1 MATPDPVDPATLEI
15 KTRSIEQ
22 TLHPLVKQIS
32 TLVSH
37 RERPLCSDRSLRAVA
52 RVGQAVNLAVER
64 FVTVGETIADGNP
77 EIREDMYQA
86 CKRARDA
93 GSAIEKLCE
102 CATED
107 SLADRG
113 SVVRAARC
121 LLGSVTKVLLLADIV
136 VVKQL
141 LLAKKKV
148 ARSLG
153 RLESVSNFTE
163 FVKAFSQFGAEMV
176 ELAHLTGD
184 RQNDLKDERRRAQ
197 MAAARQVLERS
208 TMMLLT
214 SSKTCLRHPECPS
227 ARENRDTV
235 FCQMRRA
242 MDLIHYVVKDGVL
255 DCSESQSYSN
265 SQSPQQED
273 WDSSTAFSALKHFER
288 LVETTRMTLLGP
300 GCRETL
306 TAALDTV
313 IERTQDFT
321 DSAYTT
327 HEHRENIL
335 LLCDRAQLELNTL
348 LRIGNSMN
356 YEGGGGSPS
365 SEMEQAVLG
374 VLRTTRDLRQQLCT
388 TTMEQAADLG
398 QVTKAGQEL
407 VSTIRNVALAND
419 RYLLQESNEK
429 FREYIEHILE
439 VCKMLRHVA
448 LSESLQVSAK
458 FTEIN
463 LRIYGPQ
470 VVTAAYTLARHPT
483 SKIAKENLEVFAD
496 MWQWLM
502 TDVTTVAK
510 DVLELNQNRPE
521 KQVYMSLPRPGKHG
535 TTSKPLKPVKLD
547 SEEQAKIAKAGLE
560 MKLITS
566 EMDAETEKWQESGSA
581 LEENNDIVKRAK
593 NMSSMAFSM
602 YQFTRGE
609 GALKTTQDLFT
620 QAEYFAEEANRL
632 YKVVR
637 QFSYQVPGGPHKK
650 ELLENLDRV
659 PTYVQQLQF
668 TVKNPTVGK
677 AATFTK
683 VDNVIQET
691 KNLMNV
697 ISKVVTTCFVCA
709 TKHNVTMPQYMELS
723 PTIPGLAEEDC
734 LYPVSPQLLPS
745 TSPYVQP
752 YPLTSAQ
759 LHNILRGANLGFP
772 LFNYNTLPNT
782 TSTSTATRNSASF
795 VHPSVLPYS
804 TPITTSTCGPQAP
817 YCLQNL
823 QLLQL
828 QLQQAQL
835 QHLRHAATLPR

>member
-22 TLHPLVKQIS
+22 TLLPLVKQIS
-32 TLVSH
+32 TLISH

-64 FVTVGETIADGNP
+64 FVTVGETIADDNP
-77 EIREDMYQA
+77 EIKQDMYEA
-86 CKRARDA
+86 CKEARVA

-102 CATED
+102 CALED

-136 VVKQL
+136 VVNHVL
-141 LLAKKKV
+141 HAKDKV

-163 FVKAFSQFGAEMV
+163 FVKAFSQFGGEMV

-227 ARENRDTV
+227 AKENRDTV

-273 WDSSTAFSALKHFER
+273 WDSSTVCSALKHFER

-306 TAALDTV
+306 TSALETV
-313 IERTQDFT
+313 VERTQDFT
-321 DSAYTT
+321 DSAYTS

-335 LLCDRAQLELNTL
+335 LLCDRAKLELNTL

-365 SEMEQAVLG
+365 SEMEQAVMG
-374 VLRTTRDLRQQLCT
+374 VLRATRDLRQQLSS
-388 TTMEQAADLG
+388 TTMEQAGDLG

-407 VSTIRNVALAND
+407 VSTIRNLALAND
-419 RYLLQESNEK
+419 IDRLQESSDR
-429 FREYIEHILE
+429 FHEYIEHILE
-439 VCKMLRHVA
+439 VCKLLRHVA

-470 VVTAAYTLARHPT
+470 VVTAAHTLARHPT

-510 DVLELNQNRPE
+510 DVLELSQNRPE

-535 TTSKPLKPVKLD
+535 TTSKPLKPVRLD

-637 QFSYQVPGGPHKK
+637 QFSYQ
-650 ELLENLDRV
+650 
-659 PTYVQQLQF
+659 
-668 TVKNPTVGK
+668 
-677 AATFTK
+677 
-683 VDNVIQET
+683 
-691 KNLMNV
+691 
-697 ISKVVTTCFVCA
+697 
-709 TKHNVTMPQYMELS
+709 
-723 PTIPGLAEEDC
+723 
-734 LYPVSPQLLPS
+734 
-745 TSPYVQP
+745 
-752 YPLTSAQ
+752 
-759 LHNILRGANLGFP
+759 
-772 LFNYNTLPNT
+772 
-782 TSTSTATRNSASF
+782 
-795 VHPSVLPYS
+795 
-804 TPITTSTCGPQAP
+804 
-817 YCLQNL
+817 
-823 QLLQL
+823 
-828 QLQQAQL
+828 
-835 QHLRHAATLPR
+835 

>member
-1 MATPDPVDPATLEI
+1 MYEGGLATD
-15 KTRSIEQ
+15 
-22 TLHPLVKQIS
+22 HQIS

-64 FVTVGETIADGNP
+64 FVTVGETIADDNP
-77 EIREDMYQA
+77 EIKQTMYEA
-86 CKRARDA
+86 CKEARVA
-93 GSAIEKLCE
+93 GSTIEKLCE
-102 CATED
+102 CAMED

-121 LLGSVTKVLLLADIV
+121 LLGSVTRVLLLADIV

-141 LLAKKKV
+141 LLAKDKV

-214 SSKTCLRHPECPS
+214 SSKACLRHPECPS
-227 ARENRDTV
+227 AKENRDTV

-255 DCSESQSYSN
+255 DCSESQSYST
-265 SQSPQQED
+265 SQSPQHQD
-273 WDSSTAFSALKHFER
+273 WDSSTVCSALKHFER
-288 LVETTRMTLLGP
+288 LVETTRMTLMVP
-300 GCRETL
+300 GCRDTL
-306 TAALDTV
+306 TSALDTV
-313 IERTQDFT
+313 VERTQDFT

-335 LLCDRAQLELNTL
+335 LLCDRSKLELNTF
-348 LRIGNSMN
+348 LRVGNSMQN
-356 YEGGGGSPS
+356 FDNTAASPN
-365 SEMEQAVLG
+365 SELEQAVLG
-374 VLRTTRDLRQQLCT
+374 VLRATRDLRQQLVT
-388 TTMEQAADLG
+388 TTMEQAGDLG
-398 QVTKAGQEL
+398 QVTKGGQEL
-407 VSTIRNVALAND
+407 VATIRNLALASEID
-419 RYLLQESNEK
+419 RLQESSDR
-429 FREYIEHILE
+429 FHEYLEHILE
-439 VCKMLRHVA
+439 VCKLLRHIA

-470 VVTAAYTLARHPT
+470 VVTAAHTLARYPT

-502 TDVTTVAK
+502 SDVTTVAK
-510 DVLELNQNRPE
+510 DVLELSQSRPE

-535 TTSKPLKPVKLD
+535 TTSKPLKPVRLD

-637 QFSYQVPGGPHKK
+637 QFSYQVPGGAHKK
-650 ELLENLDRV
+650 DLLENLDRV

-697 ISKVVTTCFVCA
+697 ISKVVTTCFECA
-709 TKHNVTMPQYMELS
+709 TKYNLDFRGLS
-723 PTIPGLAEEDC
+723 ARGPGG
-734 LYPVSPQLLPS
+734 
-745 TSPYVQP
+745 SPYRGDGSGADGDGTGVGADG
-752 YPLTSAQ
+752 TKSGSAP
-759 LHNILRGANLGFP
+759 G
-772 LFNYNTLPNT
+772 
-782 TSTSTATRNSASF
+782 SD
-795 VHPSVLPYS
+795 PSV
-804 TPITTSTCGPQAP
+804 
-817 YCLQNL
+817 
-823 QLLQL
+823 
-828 QLQQAQL
+828 
-835 QHLRHAATLPR
+835 

>member
-22 TLHPLVKQIS
+22 TLLPLVKQIS
-32 TLVSH
+32 TLISH

-64 FVTVGETIADGNP
+64 FVTVGETIADDNP
-77 EIREDMYQA
+77 EIKQDMYEA
-86 CKRARDA
+86 CKEARVA

-102 CATED
+102 CALED

-136 VVKQL
+136 VVNQL
-141 LLAKKKV
+141 LHAKDKV

-163 FVKAFSQFGAEMV
+163 FVKAFSQFGGEMV

-227 ARENRDTV
+227 AKENRDTV

-273 WDSSTAFSALKHFER
+273 WDSSTVCSALKHFER

-306 TAALDTV
+306 TSALETV
-313 IERTQDFT
+313 VERTQDFT
-321 DSAYTT
+321 DSAYTS

-335 LLCDRAQLELNTL
+335 LLCDRAKLELNTL

-365 SEMEQAVLG
+365 SEMEQAVMG
-374 VLRTTRDLRQQLCT
+374 VLRATRDLRQQLSA
-388 TTMEQAADLG
+388 TTMEQAGDLG

-407 VSTIRNVALAND
+407 VSTIRNLALAND
-419 RYLLQESNEK
+419 IDRLQESSDR
-429 FREYIEHILE
+429 FHEYIEHILE
-439 VCKMLRHVA
+439 VCKLLRHVA

-470 VVTAAYTLARHPT
+470 VVTAAHTLARHPT

-510 DVLELNQNRPE
+510 DVLELSQSRPE

-535 TTSKPLKPVKLD
+535 TTSKPLKPVRLD

-650 ELLENLDRV
+650 DLLENLDRV

-709 TKHNVTMPQYMELS
+709 TKYNLDFRGLS
-723 PTIPGLAEEDC
+723 ARGAGG
-734 LYPVSPQLLPS
+734 
-745 TSPYVQP
+745 SPY
-752 YPLTSAQ
+752 
-759 LHNILRGANLGFP
+759 RGGEGGGADGDGGGVGADGSKTGSVP
-772 LFNYNTLPNT
+772 G
-782 TSTSTATRNSASF
+782 SD
-795 VHPSVLPYS
+795 PSV
-804 TPITTSTCGPQAP
+804 
-817 YCLQNL
+817 
-823 QLLQL
+823 
-828 QLQQAQL
+828 
-835 QHLRHAATLPR
+835 

>member
-22 TLHPLVKQIS
+22 TLLPLVKQIS
-32 TLVSH
+32 TLISH

-64 FVTVGETIADGNP
+64 FVTVGETIADDNP
-77 EIREDMYQA
+77 EIKQDMYEA
-86 CKRARDA
+86 CKEARVA

-102 CATED
+102 CALED

-136 VVKQL
+136 VVNQL
-141 LLAKKKV
+141 LHAKDKV

-163 FVKAFSQFGAEMV
+163 FVKAFSQFGGEMV

-227 ARENRDTV
+227 AKENRDTV

-273 WDSSTAFSALKHFER
+273 WDSSTVCSALKHFER

-306 TAALDTV
+306 TSALETV
-313 IERTQDFT
+313 VERTQDFT
-321 DSAYTT
+321 DSAYTS

-335 LLCDRAQLELNTL
+335 LLCDRAKLELNTL

-365 SEMEQAVLG
+365 SEMEQAVMG
-374 VLRTTRDLRQQLCT
+374 VLRATRDLRQQLSA
-388 TTMEQAADLG
+388 TTMEQAGDLG

-407 VSTIRNVALAND
+407 VSTIRNLALAND
-419 RYLLQESNEK
+419 IDRLQESSDR
-429 FREYIEHILE
+429 FHEYIEHILE
-439 VCKMLRHVA
+439 VCKLLRHVA

-470 VVTAAYTLARHPT
+470 VVTAAHTLARHPT

-510 DVLELNQNRPE
+510 DVLELSQNRPE

-535 TTSKPLKPVKLD
+535 TTSKPLKPVRLD

-650 ELLENLDRV
+650 DLLENLDRV

-709 TKHNVTMPQYMELS
+709 TKYNLDFRGLS
-723 PTIPGLAEEDC
+723 ARGAGG
-734 LYPVSPQLLPS
+734 
-745 TSPYVQP
+745 SPY
-752 YPLTSAQ
+752 
-759 LHNILRGANLGFP
+759 RGGEGGGADGDGGGVGADGSKTGSVP
-772 LFNYNTLPNT
+772 G
-782 TSTSTATRNSASF
+782 SD
-795 VHPSVLPYS
+795 PSV
-804 TPITTSTCGPQAP
+804 
-817 YCLQNL
+817 
-823 QLLQL
+823 
-828 QLQQAQL
+828 
-835 QHLRHAATLPR
+835 

>member
-1 MATPDPVDPATLEI
+1 MVE
-15 KTRSIEQ
+15 
-22 TLHPLVKQIS
+22 LVKLAIS

-64 FVTVGETIADGNP
+64 FVTVGETIADDNP
-77 EIREDMYQA
+77 EIKQTMYEA
-86 CKRARDA
+86 CKEARLA
-93 GSAIEKLCE
+93 GGAIEKLCE
-102 CATED
+102 CAMED

-113 SVVRAARC
+113 SVVRAARS
-121 LLGSVTKVLLLADIV
+121 LLGSVTRVLLLADIV

-141 LLAKKKV
+141 LLAKDKV

-214 SSKTCLRHPECPS
+214 SSKACLRHPDCPS
-227 ARENRDTV
+227 AKENRDTV

-265 SQSPQQED
+265 SQNPQQQD
-273 WDSSTAFSALKHFER
+273 WDSSTVCSALKHFER
-288 LVETTRMTLLGP
+288 LVETTRMTMMVP
-300 GCRETL
+300 GSKDPL
-306 TAALDTV
+306 TSALDTV
-313 IERTQDFT
+313 VERTQDFT
-321 DSAYTT
+321 DSAYTS

-335 LLCDRAQLELNTL
+335 LLCDRAKLELNTL
-348 LRIGNSMN
+348 LRVGNSIQN
-356 YEGGGGSPS
+356 YEGGPGSPTT
-365 SEMEQAVLG
+365 ELDQAVLG
-374 VLRTTRDLRQQLCT
+374 VLKSTRDLRQQLAT
-388 TTMEQAADLG
+388 TTMEQAGDLG

-407 VSTIRNVALAND
+407 VSTIRNLALASEID
-419 RYLLQESNEK
+419 RLQESSDR
-429 FREYIEHILE
+429 FHEYIEHILE
-439 VCKMLRHVA
+439 VCKLLRHIA

-470 VVTAAYTLARHPT
+470 VVTAAHTLARYPT

-502 TDVTTVAK
+502 SDVTTVAK
-510 DVLELNQNRPE
+510 DVLELCQSRPE

-535 TTSKPLKPVKLD
+535 TTSKPLKPVRLD

-637 QFSYQVPGGPHKK
+637 QFSYQVPGGPNKK
-650 ELLENLDRV
+650 DLLENLDRV

-697 ISKVVTTCFVCA
+697 ISKVVTTCFECA
-709 TKHNVTMPQYMELS
+709 TKYNLDFRGLS
-723 PTIPGLAEEDC
+723 ARGAGG
-734 LYPVSPQLLPS
+734 
-745 TSPYVQP
+745 SPYRGGDNSGADGDGTGVGADGSK
-752 YPLTSAQ
+752 TGSAP
-759 LHNILRGANLGFP
+759 G
-772 LFNYNTLPNT
+772 
-782 TSTSTATRNSASF
+782 SD
-795 VHPSVLPYS
+795 PSV
-804 TPITTSTCGPQAP
+804 
-817 YCLQNL
+817 
-823 QLLQL
+823 
-828 QLQQAQL
+828 
-835 QHLRHAATLPR
+835 